1 MTTDARRGITVT
13 YIEGA
18 GRTALGLQE
27 RSFEY
32 IRALDTGGAELADIA
47 RFIRERLCVKLP
59 DDYNSAVLRAVS
71 TVPSACRGAVRN
83 EGRPGSSPHFLGRS
97 TTTAPNRSESPSRAR
112 SHPPTGP
119 LMQRACHFVQ
129 SIWSAACAT

>member
-1 MTTDARRGITVT
+1 MTTDARRGDTVT
-13 YIEGA
+13 YKKVLA
-18 GRTALGLQE
+18 GLLLELQE

-59 DDYNSAVLRAVS
+59 DDYNSAVLRAVLDR
-71 TVPSACRGAVRN
+71 PIRLCGMVRN
-83 EGRPGSSPHFLGRS
+83 EGEPGGGPSGRS
-97 TTTAPNRSESPSRAR
+97 TTTAPNRSKSPSRAR
-112 SHPPTGP
+112 SHPPTGRSCSGP
-119 LMQRACHFVQ
+119 PTSIR